1 MSCSIE
7 DGLICC
13 QSSYGF
19 VAIVAPEY
27 FLFHLGTFGIRR
39 EPDNPSELGIYEE
52 DIKVKARTPSELDW
66 RSQTTTNELSIV
78 TPVK

>member
-1 MSCSIE
+1 M
-7 DGLICC
+7 
-13 QSSYGF
+13 
-19 VAIVAPEY
+19 
-27 FLFHLGTFGIRR
+27 FHLGTFGIIR

-52 DIKVKARTPSELDW
+52 DIKVKAGTPSELDW